1 MVCPETL
8 LPMHHAVIFAS
19 LLLGTLRS
27 YASEPAYVQDVTR
40 WQAVDAP
47 SASDRGARMVWSFA
61 ANYSHLNWRVFT
73 RDGEV
78 RARLGGEVP
87 DIRPRQL
94 SFTPEAG
101 KFRRAS
107 AAARVGD
114 GWLVGFNEGE
124 FGGALYW
131 FSRDGKRSY
140 PISDDQIVDFF
151 SLADGIYAIEGLA
164 HLSASLGSILRIT
177 RPKEGAPWRAQ
188 SVAVLP
194 YAPYAVAVRR
204 DGTAMIT
211 LSDSLVSV
219 GPDLKVEA
227 LLPDA
232 PWGALYPTCSVLGP
246 DEQKLYIGMRQFVGE
261 FDLKTKTLRFL
272 IPSDQFL
279 NRLPKQQESQIRQQF
294 GGS

>member
-1 MVCPETL
+1 MR
-8 LPMHHAVIFAS
+8 HAVIFAT
-19 LLLGTLRS
+19 LLLGALRL
-27 YASEPAYVQDVTR
+27 YASEPEYVQDVTR

-47 SASDRGARMVWSFA
+47 SAVDRGARLVWSFA
-61 ANYSHLNWRVFT
+61 ANYSHLNWRVFMQ
-73 RDGEV
+73 DGKV

-87 DIRPRQL
+87 DIGPQQL
-94 SFTPEAG
+94 SFTPKAG
-101 KFRRAS
+101 NFGPAS
-107 AAARVGD
+107 AAAAVED

-131 FSRDGKRSY
+131 FSRDGKHSY
-140 PISDDQIVDFF
+140 PISNDQIVDFF

-164 HLSASLGSILRIT
+164 HLSGSRGSILRIT

-188 SVAVLP
+188 SVVALP

-204 DGTAMIT
+204 DGIALIT

-219 GPDLKVEA
+219 DPELKVET
-227 LLPDA
+227 LISDA
-232 PWGALYPTCSVLGP
+232 PWGALYPSSSVLAQ

-272 IPSDQFL
+272 IPSFQFL
-279 NRLPKQQESQIRQQF
+279 NRLSKQQEAQIRQQF

>member
-1 MVCPETL
+1 MR
-8 LPMHHAVIFAS
+8 HAVIFAT
-19 LLLGTLRS
+19 LLLGALRS
-27 YASEPAYVQDVTR
+27 YASGPTYVQDVTR
-40 WQAVDAP
+40 WQVVDAP
-47 SASDRGARMVWSFA
+47 PASDRVARMVWSYA

-73 RDGEV
+73 QDGDV
-78 RARLGGEVP
+78 RARLGGEGP
-87 DIRPRQL
+87 ERQPRQL

-107 AAARVGD
+107 AATAVGD

-164 HLSASLGSILRIT
+164 HLAASRGSILVIT

-188 SVAVLP
+188 SVVALP
-194 YAPYAVAVRR
+194 YAPYAVSVR
-204 DGTAMIT
+204 GNGVAMIT
-211 LSDSLVSV
+211 LSDSLISV
-219 GPDLKVEA
+219 GPDLKIET
-227 LLPDA
+227 LLSDA
-232 PWGALYPTCSVLGP
+232 PWAALYPTCSVLAP
-246 DEQKLYIGMRQFVGE
+246 DEHKLYIGMRQFVGE
-261 FDLKTKTLRFL
+261 FDLETKRLRFL
-272 IPSDQFL
+272 IPSDEFR
-279 NRLPKQQESQIRQQF
+279 NRLSKDQEAQIRQQF

>member
-1 MVCPETL
+1 MVGPETL
-8 LPMHHAVIFAS
+8 LPMRHAVIFAS
-19 LLLGTLRS
+19 LLLGALRL

-40 WQAVDAP
+40 WHSVDAP

-61 ANYSHLNWRVFT
+61 ANYSHFNWHVFT
-73 RDGEV
+73 KDGEV
-78 RARLGGEVP
+78 RAQLSSETTDV
-87 DIRPRQL
+87 RPQQL

-107 AAARVGD
+107 TAAAVDD

-131 FSRDGKRSY
+131 FSRDGKHSY
-140 PISDDQIVDFF
+140 PISNDQIVDFF

-164 HLSASLGSILRIT
+164 HLSGSRGSILRVT

-188 SVAVLP
+188 SVVALP
-194 YAPYAVAVRR
+194 YAPYAVSVRR
-204 DGTAMIT
+204 DGTAVIT

-219 GPDLKVEA
+219 GHDLKAETLV
-227 LLPDA
+227 PDA
-232 PWGALYPTCSVLGP
+232 PWGALYPTCSVLAP

-279 NRLPKQQESQIRQQF
+279 NTLSKEQEAQVRQQF

>member
-1 MVCPETL
+1 MRQ
-8 LPMHHAVIFAS
+8 AVIFAS
-19 LLLGTLRS
+19 LLLAALRL
-27 YASEPAYVQDVTR
+27 YASEPAYDQDVTG

-73 RDGEV
+73 QDGAV
-78 RARLGGEVP
+78 HARLGGEVP
-87 DIRPRQL
+87 DIRPPQI
-94 SFTPEAG
+94 SFTPEAR

-107 AAARVGD
+107 AATSVDD

-151 SLADGIYAIEGLA
+151 SLAGDIYAIEGLA
-164 HLSASLGSILRIT
+164 HLSASRGSILRIS
-177 RPKEGAPWRAQ
+177 RPKAGAPWRAQ
-188 SVAVLP
+188 SVVALP

-211 LSDSLVSV
+211 LSDSLVAV
-219 GPDLKVEA
+219 GPDLKVKT
-227 LLPDA
+227 LLLDA
-232 PWGALYPTCSVLGP
+232 PWGALYPTCSVLAP
-246 DEQKLYIGMRQFVGE
+246 DEQKLYIGMRQFVAE

-272 IPSDQFL
+272 IPSDLFL
-279 NRLPKQQESQIRQQF
+279 NRLSKEQEAQIRQQF